1 MSKFKYL
8 LTFDVGIKNLAYC
21 LIRHDITKSINDG
34 FDILYW
40 GILDVSFKPL
50 ICKHIK
56 NKRKICNTV
65 SQYYLLKDEYI
76 HASTHSDVNNLIGY
90 CKDHANT
97 LKQTDKI
104 THKKL
109 FRVSKNDKFKD
120 NFNIQMER
128 LLVALEDFFNNK
140 ILSLYHT
147 EQIVNTGQDDTGQYD
162 TGQYDS
168 EQTGTK
174 INGYNDFSISNL
186 EIYIENQP
194 VFKNPIMKSIS
205 ISIFTFFILKK
216 IMLKSKIKSVNFIS
230 ASDKT
235 QLTFINSMK
244 SIINIQSNII
254 DFKNYD
260 KRKEFSI
267 DITNQIIKKLNNSVF
282 NIVSAINY
290 NNCKKKD
297 DLADTLIYAVYILL
311 KNNNCINS

>member
-21 LIRHDITKSINDG
+21 LIRHDITKTINDG

-65 SQYYLLKDEYI
+65 SQYYLLKDENI
-76 HASTHSDVNNLIGY
+76 HTSTYESTHSDVNNLIGY

-147 EQIVNTGQDDTGQYD
+147 EQIVNTGQDVKTND
-162 TGQYDS
+162 
-168 EQTGTK
+168 
-174 INGYNDFSISNL
+174 YNDFSISNL